1 MAKYLRQNT
10 ASQEIPI
17 GRMVDAT
24 DGNTAETGLT
34 IANTDID
41 LWKHGATTL
50 ADKNSG
56 GATHIAG
63 GVYYATLDATDTN
76 TAGALKIFV
85 QVAGALAW
93 EDSYT
98 VLPEIVYDSF
108 FPAAGA
114 PIPLFG
120 VVDWGTAQASASGS
134 LVHRSGLSLADDILN
149 GASHFVYSGTG
160 AGQSRIGH
168 DFTGATDTS
177 SVSPNWTT
185 TPSTDSLYVTFR
197 SPPAST
203 SAPVASNVTQ
213 FGGTA
218 GTFSGG
224 RPEVN
229 TSHIS
234 GSAVSTSSAQIG
246 VNVVQISADSVAADN
261 AEAFFD
267 GTGYAGTN
275 NVIPTVTAVTGFTAA
290 NVGAILALLDDPR
303 TEPGQG
309 NPPVNPDLATKIDY
323 LYKAWRNRKTQTS
336 SEYALYAD
344 DGTTKDQEAAISSDG
359 TTLVIGEVVTGA

>member
-1 MAKYLRQNT
+1 
-10 ASQEIPI
+10 
-17 GRMVDAT
+17 MVDAT

-120 VVDWGTAQASASGS
+120 VVDWGTAQASASGA

-149 GASHFVYSGTG
+149 GSFSFVYSGTG
-160 AGQSRIGH
+160 AGQGRIAH

-185 TPSTDSLYVTFR
+185 TPSTDSLYVTFGT
-197 SPPAST
+197 PPAST

-229 TSHIS
+229 TSHIA

-275 NVIPTVTAVTGFTAA
+275 NVIPTVTTATNVTTVNGLAA
-290 NVGAILALLDDPR
+290 NVITAAATAADFGTEIAAAVNQYQLPDSYAADGAQPTVAQALLATLQAL
-303 TEPGQG
+303 TEAEVSGSTILIKKP
-309 NPPVNPDLATKIDY
+309 
-323 LYKAWRNRKTQTS
+323 
-336 SEYALYAD
+336 
-344 DGTTKDQEAAISSDG
+344 DGTTTAMTITCSPSVASATSR
-359 TTLVIGEVVTGA
+359 TRTA